1 MTNKPAC
8 PPDDLTAVVAPGRA
22 FEMCFTSTPRGAR
35 LARRPAAHRLDTW
48 GIPYGGGPHEA
59 VALVVGELTANAVR
73 HGHVSGRDFHLRLYV
88 TGPAAAVV
96 RIEVTDTRAERTP
109 PRPEALRAA
118 DPEARGLVIVA
129 GLASR
134 WGRHARSGGP
144 GKTVWAEC
152 AAATP
157 LV

>member
-1 MTNKPAC
+1 M
-8 PPDDLTAVVAPGRA
+8 R
-22 FEMCFTSTPRGAR
+22 FTSTPRGAR
-35 LARRPAAHRLDTW
+35 LARRLAAHRLDTW

-59 VALVVGELTANAVR
+59 IALVVGELAANAVR

-88 TGPAAAVV
+88 TEPDRTVV

-109 PRPEALRAA
+109 PRPEALRAPG
-118 DPEARGLVIVA
+118 PEGTGGRGLVLVA

-134 WGRHARSGGP
+134 WGWHARSDGP

-152 AAATP
+152 EVTP
-157 LV
+157 SA